1 MSAGDPKKK
10 DQCLWVPHKIC
21 HKQIAKNWVST
32 SNECLDSG
40 RHSPR
45 GSGARSRQ
53 GIQRSHTLLTVGRL
67 SPAFQAV
74 QQGWAECHALSR
86 TATYGHIRHRVGCAT
101 VTICREWVRNAM
113 LFPPSPRTLHPP
125 SPYGQLPAPHN
136 ALTALPWNALE
147 LRSPPS
153 QLAPPPPSWLI
164 H

>member
-101 VTICREWVRNAM
+101 ATICREWVRNAM
-113 LFPPSPRTLHPP
+113 LFPPSPLRFTLRVLMDSCQLHTMLSPHCPGMPLNYVHPPPNLHPP
-125 SPYGQLPAPHN
+125 PVG
-136 ALTALPWNALE
+136 
-147 LRSPPS
+147 
-153 QLAPPPPSWLI
+153 
-164 H
+164 